1 MPVVMSGVHIRRAN
15 ANDAPTLAQLR
26 YRWRVDEADESGLD
40 LETYQTQMA
49 TWLYAHEHSH
59 LGFVAVRDG
68 VTVGEGWLALVE
80 RVPGPGKFLR
90 RSAYLQAIYVVPTHR
105 NNGIG
110 ALLVGEMMNV
120 ARELEL
126 DYVAVHPSAKS
137 FTFYRRLG
145 FDETSRLL
153 EFDMRLPKNS
163 G

>member
-1 MPVVMSGVHIRRAN
+1 
-15 ANDAPTLAQLR
+15 
-26 YRWRVDEADESGLD
+26 
-40 LETYQTQMA
+40 
-49 TWLYAHEHSH
+49 
-59 LGFVAVRDG
+59 
-68 VTVGEGWLALVE
+68 
-80 RVPGPGKFLR
+80 
-90 RSAYLQAIYVVPTHR
+90 LQAIYVVPTHR